1 MYHSVTLAGNLGRD
15 PEQRYTA
22 EGKPVT
28 NFSIAVDDS
37 YGGNKK
43 TIWIRVS
50 VWGKQA
56 ESCNQYL
63 SKGSKVLVV
72 GRLNHENGNP
82 RTFTRN
88 DGTPGASFEV
98 TAQVVKFLGGRQSAS
113 APQDSEIPP
122 EAKEEEI
129 PF

>member
-1 MYHSVTLAGNLGRD
+1 MYHSITLAGNLGRD
-15 PEQRYTA
+15 PEMRYTQ

-28 NFSIAVDDS
+28 NFSMAVDDS
-37 YGGNKK
+37 YGETKK
-43 TIWIRVS
+43 TIWVRVS

-63 SKGSKVLVV
+63 SKGRKVLVV
-72 GRLNHENGNP
+72 GRLSHDGGNP
-82 RTFTRN
+82 RVFTRN

-98 TAQVVKFLGGRQSAS
+98 RASVVKFLGGGSQGNGPR
-113 APQDSEIPP
+113 DEDVPP
-122 EAKEEEI
+122 EVDEDAI